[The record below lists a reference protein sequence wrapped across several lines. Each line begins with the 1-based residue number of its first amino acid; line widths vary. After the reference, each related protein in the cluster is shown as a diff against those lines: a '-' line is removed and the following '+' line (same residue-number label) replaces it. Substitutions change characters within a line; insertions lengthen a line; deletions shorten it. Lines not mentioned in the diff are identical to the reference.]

1 VSARV
6 EKRFAVVGSLHA
18 ARFFLDVL
26 PEFPE
31 LLLDAVVS
39 PQAHE
44 PGFTPR
50 VRRFQSLDDL
60 IRYRALPDVAL
71 LCTPPGDHLEAGL
84 SLLRVGADLV
94 VLPPLATRFEDAERL
109 LEFAERA
116 GRELTTAIP
125 SRLSPALL
133 GARVELDSGRLGS
146 LHYVGVSLS
155 DMCDPRASGRSDPER
170 SGGGV
175 WMQLGP
181 QALDIVELLAGPVER
196 VRMLESHSKQGA
208 GVEDE
213 VRVECDHG
221 AGRRSRIA
229 LSWNERWTDPI
240 AHCVG
245 DDAELLVGDSQT
257 IVRRNGRDRRC
268 GPGYD
273 PRDACRALL
282 SEHLRRRCSLEPPI
296 DTGPETVA
304 WLESAYHTLGTERW
318 GDVG

>member
-1 VSARV
+1 MSARV
-6 EKRFAVVGSLHA
+6 EKRFAVIGSLHA

-31 LLLDAVVS
+31 LVLDAVVS
-39 PQAHE
+39 PEAPE
-44 PGFTPR
+44 PGSAPR
-50 VRRFQSLDDL
+50 LRHFQSLDDL

-71 LCTPPGDHLEAGL
+71 LCTPPGDHLEAGR

-94 VLPPLATRFEDAERL
+94 VIPPLATRFEDAEEL

-133 GARVELDSGRLGS
+133 GARVELDSGHIGS

-155 DMCDPRASGRSDPER
+155 EKRDLRASWRCDPER
-170 SGGGV
+170 AGGGV

-181 QALDIVELLAGPVER
+181 QALDIVELLCGPIEQI
-196 VRMLESHSKQGA
+196 RMLESHSKQGA
-208 GVEDE
+208 SVEDE

-221 AGRRSRIA
+221 GGRHSRIA
-229 LSWNERWTDPI
+229 LSWNEQWTDPI

-245 DDAELLVGDSQT
+245 GDAELLVGKSQT
-257 IVRRNGRDRRC
+257 VLRRDGRDRGC

-282 SEHLRRRCSLEPPI
+282 AEHLRRRCSLEPPI
-296 DTGPETVA
+296 DTGPQTVA
-304 WLESAYHTLGTERW
+304 WLESAYHTLRSRQW